1 MNKEKKKLLLL
12 GGAFL
17 VAFIFWTALLVFLDV
32 KEIGPRGSSV
42 GLASLNGAFHKLTG
56 VNMLLYNITDWLG
69 LVPIAVAFSFAL
81 LGLVQWIK
89 RKSILAVD
97 RDILV
102 LGGYYLL
109 LILVYV
115 LFESLH
121 VNYRPVLIDGYLEAS
136 YPSSTT
142 MLVTCIMPTAAVIL
156 CRRIKE
162 RNFKRLV
169 VLVIAAF
176 TLFTVIGRIVSG
188 VHWITDIIGGLL
200 FSAAFFTLYVAA
212 TVKSKE

>member
-89 RKSILAVD
+89 RKNILKVD
-97 RDILV
+97 LNILV
-102 LGGYYLL
+102 LGGFYIIVIFFYLF
-109 LILVYV
+109 
-115 LFESLH
+115 FEE
-121 VNYRPVLIDGYLEAS
+121 G
-136 YPSSTT
+136 
-142 MLVTCIMPTAAVIL
+142 
-156 CRRIKE
+156 
-162 RNFKRLV
+162 
-169 VLVIAAF
+169 
-176 TLFTVIGRIVSG
+176 
-188 VHWITDIIGGLL
+188 
-200 FSAAFFTLYVAA
+200 
-212 TVKSKE
+212 